1 MSILRYP
8 HGFEVETAV
17 LLSKTQG
24 SAFVSCSEVHLK
36 TGIQYTLSPLG
47 LETWEM
53 KMQVGNGE
61 CSLYY
66 HIRPQQK
73 QHNAGKS
80 PISVGPNRKNCA
92 QKNFG
97 VLVWPPSQCRKLQ
110 QLPSSQCGA
119 LKKKSD
125 ELEVRL
131 IQNNAFLGEL
141 EDVQVRG
148 WHFLKTNFS
157 ATSGSSD

>member
-24 SAFVSCSEVHLK
+24 SAFVSCSEVHFK
-36 TGIQYTLSPLG
+36 TGIQYTLSPIG
-47 LETWEM
+47 LETHEM

-61 CSLYY
+61 YSLFN
-66 HIRPQQK
+66 HIRTQQK
-73 QHNAGKS
+73 QHNAGKT
-80 PISVGPNRKNCA
+80 PVLWVQIERTVLGKNLAFLFGHQASARNC
-92 QKNFG
+92 KNYH
-97 VLVWPPSQCRKLQ
+97 RAN
-110 QLPSSQCGA
+110 GA

-141 EDVQVRG
+141 GDLEVRE
-148 WHFLKTNFS
+148 WYFLKNNFS
-157 ATSGSSD
+157 ATSGPF